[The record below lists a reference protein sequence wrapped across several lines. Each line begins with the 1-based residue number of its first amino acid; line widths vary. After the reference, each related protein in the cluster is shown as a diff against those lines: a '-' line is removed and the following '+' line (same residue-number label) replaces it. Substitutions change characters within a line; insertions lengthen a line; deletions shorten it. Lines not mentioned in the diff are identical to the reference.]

1 MLIKVV
7 FDKDYEFDHMEQI
20 SEKDAMKELIFLQ
33 SGVIYIADVSD
44 YRYAHLQNV
53 ESDTML
59 DEMVDIEDS
68 GGIIAMFNKEK
79 LVG

>member
-7 FDKDYEFDHMEQI
+7 FDKYYEFDHMDLI
-20 SEKDAMKELIFLQ
+20 SEKDVTKELIFIQ
-33 SGVIYIADVSD
+33 SGVIYICNVSD
-44 YRYAHLQNV
+44 RQYAHLQNV

-59 DEMVDIEDS
+59 DEMVDIED
-68 GGIIAMFNKEK
+68 GGGMIAMFNKEK